1 MHRLLLC
8 AVLLFVAGCASLLPT
23 SKIEVQSP
31 WQNYVV
37 AEAAFDQIIINRTR
51 VDDLKSWG
59 LDLATTPNIAVLSHA
74 DLLRRFA
81 NVNALDINMLDGG
94 LRDCLRKLQKCTAF
108 EIEQNY
114 IHRERIGNF
123 WFDFLNF
130 RRETRSTGW
139 KFNAIIVLD
148 DGLVVYK
155 VWSGKPNIRELE
167 DSRNPLG
174 PLQGIGEATLRQ
186 RF

>member
-1 MHRLLLC
+1 
-8 AVLLFVAGCASLLPT
+8 
-23 SKIEVQSP
+23 
-31 WQNYVV
+31 
-37 AEAAFDQIIINRTR
+37 
-51 VDDLKSWG
+51 
-59 LDLATTPNIAVLSHA
+59 
-74 DLLRRFA
+74 
-81 NVNALDINMLDGG
+81 MLDGG